1 LITYFFLMHQY
12 PNYRV
17 EWDYPFTV
25 DMQNGGVN
33 NVISDIYT
41 FLRRE
46 IFHVDGAIFDKTGR

>member
-1 LITYFFLMHQY
+1 MHQY